1 MTMARQGVPARVV
14 VALDKFKG
22 SLRSDQAVDAV
33 ADGILHSAPT
43 ASVVR
48 TPIADG
54 GDGTVDA
61 VVRSGFARRAVAVTG
76 AMGQP
81 TTALLAHHGKQAVV
95 EVASASGPLPRS
107 SADRDPLGAHTLG
120 VGEAVRAALDLGV
133 EEIVLG
139 LGGSLSTD
147 GGTGMM
153 RALGGRF
160 LDTRGEQIPLGGA
173 GLLRL
178 DRVDLSGLDPRI
190 RTTRFVLA
198 ADVDNPLLGPSGCAR
213 IFAPQKGAD
222 EAAVEVLEAGLRRL
236 AAVTAVDAGARVE
249 QAAGAGAAG
258 GVGFAGL
265 AYLGARMASGARI
278 VLDIVG
284 LRSTLAGADLLIT
297 GEGRLDAQSL
307 HGKAPVAAAA
317 LARELDIPV
326 VAVVGT
332 SSLDPTQA
340 TGAGFAA
347 VYELTG
353 IEPNPE
359 RCMTD
364 AQRLLSDVGQT
375 LVADGWVRARHP

>member
-1 MTMARQGVPARVV
+1 MTRQGGPARIV
-14 VALDKFKG
+14 VALDKLKG
-22 SLRSDQAVDAV
+22 SLRADQAVDAV
-33 ADGILHSAPT
+33 ADGILSTAPT
-43 ASVVR
+43 TSVVR
-48 TPIADG
+48 VPIADG

-61 VVRSGFARRAVAVTG
+61 VVRSGYTRRALAVTG

-81 TTALLAHHGKQAVV
+81 TTALVAHRGQRAVV

-120 VGEAVRAALDLGV
+120 VGEAVLAALDLGV

-147 GGTGMM
+147 GGTGMI

-160 LDTRGEQIPLGGA
+160 LDARGEQIPLGGA
-173 GLLRL
+173 GLAHL
-178 DRVDLSGLDPRI
+178 DRIDLSGLDQRI

-213 IFAPQKGAD
+213 VFAPQKGAD
-222 EAAVEVLEAGLRRL
+222 AAAIEVLEAGLHRL
-236 AAVTAVDAGARVE
+236 AEVTAVDTGARVD

-258 GVGFAGL
+258 GTGFAGL
-265 AYLGARMASGARI
+265 TYLGARMASGAAI
-278 VLDIVG
+278 MLDMVG
-284 LRSTLAGADLLIT
+284 LRSALTGADLLIT

-317 LARELDIPV
+317 LARDLDVPA

-332 SSLDPTQA
+332 SSLDPTRTA
-340 TGAGFAA
+340 EAGFAA

-359 RCMTD
+359 RCMDD
-364 AQRLLSDVGQT
+364 AERLLGDVGQT
-375 LVADGWVRARHP
+375 LVADGWVR